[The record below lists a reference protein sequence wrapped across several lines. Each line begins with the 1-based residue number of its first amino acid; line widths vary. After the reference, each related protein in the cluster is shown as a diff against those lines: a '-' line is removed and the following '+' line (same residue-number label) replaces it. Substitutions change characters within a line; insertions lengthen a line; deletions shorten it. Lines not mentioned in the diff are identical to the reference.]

1 MGIVNLLN
9 RSVSLAVAVSMLASC
24 AGPKGADRLPA
35 SSSKHLEHE
44 HHSHNSFLEDLSPL
58 TDKEVIHKYKGMM
71 KAPPMRFL
79 AAKALKGGLKIF
91 LKNFPLD
98 ETVHDRYVKGLQS
111 EKFASLVIPFLF
123 AMKSAY
129 LADGKNRKN
138 NFRKHILKEF
148 PDKNEIPGL
157 DHDHFRYDEAK
168 KEEEKKKDDSMKKKI
183 ASALTIFDIIFLRDG
198 TFVLGKPPVRN
209 LAIISNLKVEI
220 KNMLQII
227 RDGATDPIMTE
238 IYDNLIKD
246 NDRIEAM
253 SVSIIDFA
261 GMFTFSHYQMFAK
274 RYAYEEAMKNKL
286 QAQFKDGLGD
296 ELWSSINDELYNRRY
311 GVQVIVDG
319 LQGHLLE
326 ALVSGDSKHP
336 FIQNVV
342 DEHKNQE
349 RYKPKNIPY
358 HLGTNSELN
367 FLEAVATGEVK
378 TQEINYL
385 PFFKSLYKNHQN
397 GIVKNGISTSPTVSV
412 RNLPIIQTGGVVIG
426 KNGGTGIPTFHYLE
440 REQEQA
446 YYFWGNDALM
456 LDDIT
461 KNAGM
466 KNLFQRM
473 PDKFH
478 LNCAATYE
486 TGANWSISPILNVA
500 IGEKMRDF
508 GEVICLQELEDR
520 VDIEKKIRKL
530 KLELL
535 SVGQKIKERRF
546 AEKDERRMQ
555 IHKAQKIIDEIADH
569 GSDGMPELLVMYVPW
584 PDHFGHF
591 TGPFGD
597 QILSPTGELNRL
609 DYWLGR
615 VSQAYKD
622 ANIYDRTM
630 FSMSGDHGL
639 TPTRYLIK
647 AEKQIF
653 DGMQKEGINI
663 RQWKIS
669 SDEGEGPKIRNHLN
683 KEKVRGYDVMTASTG
698 GGNFQIELF
707 VDQGENWK
715 RQPVFE
721 EAKAIKLIG
730 GNVVDIP
737 TEIVN
742 RLEDTLE
749 YGAIRETKSD
759 YKNSATRIFAQR
771 DGKRI
776 DEVIYRR
783 GNKIFYKSN
792 YNLLGTNSFSKWDYA
807 PNNLEKANH
816 KVLHQKCMDE
826 AQFSDVSS
834 WCDEKEWRQ
843 LTSYTNKPDS
853 VVQLS
858 HLFDIEYSGTIH
870 LFSNPYVGFN
880 SIVPGRH
887 AGELFH
893 EKDAFLAVW
902 GTPVKLSQK
911 IRSRQITSSA
921 PTLYEYL
928 SGKKAIAGE
937 DGWGDESLL
946 NDNNK

>member
-1 MGIVNLLN
+1 MSLFNLTN
-9 RSVSLAVAVSMLASC
+9 RALSLAVAVSMFASC
-24 AGPKGADRLPA
+24 SLSGGGSRLPA
-35 SSSKHLEHE
+35 SAKTHLEHQ
-44 HHSHNSFLEDLSPL
+44 HHSHNSFLEDPSKMS
-58 TDKEVIHKYKGMM
+58 DKEIIHKYKGML
-71 KAPPMRFL
+71 KAPPMRYI
-79 AAKALKGGLKIF
+79 ANRALRAGLKIF
-91 LKNFPLD
+91 LKNVPLD
-98 ETVHDRYVKGLQS
+98 PAVHERFLKGLES
-111 EKFASLVIPFLF
+111 EKFGALVVPFLL

-129 LADGKNRKN
+129 FADGKNRKN
-138 NFRKHILKEF
+138 NFRKHIMKAF
-148 PDKNEIPGL
+148 PDKNEVPGL

-183 ASALTIFDIIFLRDG
+183 ASAVTIFDIIFLRDG

-209 LAIISNLKVEI
+209 LGIISNLKVEI
-220 KNMLQII
+220 KNMLTII
-227 RDGATDPIMTE
+227 REGATDPIMTE

-246 NDRIEAM
+246 DDRIEAM
-253 SVSIIDFA
+253 SVSIVDFA
-261 GMFTFSHYQMFAK
+261 GIFTFSHYQMFAK
-274 RYAYEEAMKNKL
+274 RFAYEEVMKNKL

-296 ELWSSINDELYNRRY
+296 ELWNSLNDELYNKKY
-311 GVQVIVDG
+311 GVQIIVDG
-319 LQGHLLE
+319 LQGHLVE
-326 ALVSGDSKHP
+326 ALVSGDPKHP
-336 FIQNVV
+336 LIQNIV
-342 DEHKNQE
+342 DEHKNQD
-349 RYKPKNIPY
+349 RFKPKNIPF
-358 HLGTNSELN
+358 HLGGNSELK
-367 FLEAVATGEVK
+367 FLEAVADGDVDTK
-378 TQEINYL
+378 KLNYL
-385 PFFKSLYKNHQN
+385 NFFKSLYKNHNN
-397 GIVKNGISTSPTVSV
+397 GIVKSGISTTPTVSV
-412 RNLPIIQTGGVVIG
+412 RNLPLIQTGGVVIG
-426 KNGGTGIPTFHYLE
+426 KNGGTAIPTFHYLE

-461 KNAGM
+461 KKAGM
-466 KNLFQRM
+466 KTLFQRM

-478 LNCAATYE
+478 MNCAATYE

-508 GEVICLQELEDR
+508 GEVICLQELEERAD
-520 VDIEKKIRKL
+520 VENKIRKA

-535 SVGQKIKERRF
+535 SLGQKIKERRF
-546 AEKDERRMQ
+546 GNEEDKKRHVR
-555 IHKAQKIIDEIADH
+555 KAQKLIDEIAEF
-569 GSDGMPELLVMYVPW
+569 GSDGMPELLVMYEPW

-597 QILSPTGELNRL
+597 QIVSPTGELNRL
-609 DYWLGR
+609 DYWIQR
-615 VSQAYKD
+615 VEKAYKE

-653 DGMQKEGINI
+653 DGMIKDGIPVK
-663 RQWKIS
+663 QWKIS

-707 VDQGENWK
+707 VDQDENWK
-715 RQPVFE
+715 RQPVFD

-737 TEIVN
+737 HEIVT
-742 RLEDTLE
+742 RLQDTLD
-749 YGAIRETKSD
+749 YGAIRESKSD
-759 YKNSATRIFAQR
+759 YKNSATHLFAQR
-771 DGKRI
+771 DGKRV
-776 DEVIYRR
+776 DEILYRR
-783 GNKIFYKSN
+783 ADKLFYKAS
-792 YNLLGTNSFSKWDYA
+792 YNLLETNTFSKWDYA
-807 PNNLEKANH
+807 PNNLERANH
-816 KVLHQKCMDE
+816 KVLHQKCMVE
-826 AQFSDVSS
+826 AKFADVSS
-834 WCDEKEWRQ
+834 WCDEKEWRH
-843 LTSYTNKPDS
+843 LTSYTNRPDS
-853 VVQLS
+853 VVQLA

-870 LFSNPYVGFN
+870 LFSNPYIGFN

-902 GTPVKLSQK
+902 GSMVKVPQK
-911 IRSRQITSSA
+911 IRSRQITASA

-928 SGKKAIAGE
+928 SGKKAVAGE